1 MHPKLEKIIAIIL
14 LLAIILSTYLA
25 IALKPKETY
34 TEFFILNEKEKAGEY
49 PKKLTLGQNATIIAG
64 IVNHEQTKANYLL
77 QVELNQEKIL
87 ESNIEL
93 KDGEK
98 KLQNITFK
106 PAREGKWKLEL
117 RLYKDNS
124 SPPYYLHLY
133 VEVMP

>member
-98 KLQNITFK
+98 KLQNIILK
-106 PAREGKWKLEL
+106 PAREGKQKLEL

-124 SPPYYLHLY
+124 SPPYSLHLY
-133 VEVMP
+133 VEVIP